1 MTRQPT
7 KPYIRIRMANHVQD
21 GLPLPVTNR
30 ATQLPDIDRLRPDIQ
45 FATHQ
50 CSKFSIDP
58 KHSHEVAAKRIVR
71 YLKRTADKG
80 ILVTPDIDK
89 GFECYVDADFAG
101 TFTHA
106 EADDPS
112 SCLSHTGYV
121 IMYANCPI
129 LWSSKMQSIITLSTT
144 EAGVCCTLY
153 CLKRC
158 DLHSPTNN
166 RDEIL
171 RLQRANPRTT

>member
-1 MTRQPT
+1 MNQPALIKRIIDSLQLKDQRQHDTPADQT
-7 KPYIRIRMANHVQD
+7 LHKDKDGKPRRTDFHYRSLI
-21 GLPLPVTNR
+21 G
-30 ATQLPDIDRLRPDIQ
+30 QLNYLTSSTRPDIQ

-71 YLKRTADKG
+71 YLKRTADEG
-80 ILVTPDIDK
+80 ILVTPDINK

-112 SCLSHTGYV
+112 SCLSRTGYV

-129 LWSSKMQSIITLSTT
+129 LWSQKCRVL
-144 EAGVCCTLY
+144 LL
-153 CLKRC
+153 CLRPKRSMS
-158 DLHSPTNN
+158 HSLP
-166 RDEIL
+166 
-171 RLQRANPRTT
+171 P